1 MNEVEEISLYELI
14 LMIIKG
20 WRTIILITI
29 ILILLSVG
37 VFIFFNKPTYVTQTS
52 ASLTFNQVQYT
63 DIGEY
68 TFPYTKPEEF
78 ITILKNEEFIEYIA
92 SETNLEQLMLVNS
105 VTYNVKNSN
114 EINISVSNSN
124 KEMSSKILNI
134 IKENSESFLN
144 YYLSNEAINKL
155 KLSKTI
161 KLKSLNKNLLDL
173 NRIIS
178 YLENKLLETKIYLG
192 NNINPEYSSIVNVL
206 EIRKTD
212 KKVLEFNIND
222 LEEDIKLIDEFN
234 SSIISFNDYLNSDSD
249 LLISKLEM
257 NFKDNKSNETYQFN
271 AKTLFPIS
279 GLLGIMLGVFIV
291 FFKSYWHTNSQIHS
305 ISNI

>member
-20 WRTIILITI
+20 WRTIVLTTI

-37 VFIFFNKPTYVTQTS
+37 VFIFFNKPTYVTQTN
-52 ASLTFNQVQYT
+52 ASLIYNQVQYT

-155 KLSKTI
+155 ELSKTI

>member
-173 NRIIS
+173 IRIIS

-291 FFKSYWHTNSQIHS
+291 FFKRYWHTNSQIHS
-305 ISNI
+305 KSNI